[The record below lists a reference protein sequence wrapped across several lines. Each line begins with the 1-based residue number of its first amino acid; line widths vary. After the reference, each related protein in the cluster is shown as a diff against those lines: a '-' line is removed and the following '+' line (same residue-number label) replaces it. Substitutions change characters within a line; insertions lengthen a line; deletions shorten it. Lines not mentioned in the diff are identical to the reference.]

1 MHENNCRTNKKYVG
15 AAAFISKNYFKKL
28 LHKMSLFLFCLLSHI
43 IIVHIHNPF
52 GIVLI
57 DSKFTL

>member
-15 AAAFISKNYFKKL
+15 AAAFISKNL
-28 LHKMSLFLFCLLSHI
+28 
-43 IIVHIHNPF
+43 
-52 GIVLI
+52 VLI